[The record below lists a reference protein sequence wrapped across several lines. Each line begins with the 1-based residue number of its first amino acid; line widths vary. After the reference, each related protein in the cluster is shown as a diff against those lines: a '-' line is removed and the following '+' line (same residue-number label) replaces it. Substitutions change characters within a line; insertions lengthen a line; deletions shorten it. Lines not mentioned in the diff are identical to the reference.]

1 MENNYREECLNL
13 AKQIV
18 VQGERYGKQED
29 SFGMIAKLW
38 SAYLGIEVKEHD
50 VCMLMCLLK
59 IARVKSFPEHLDSI
73 VDICGYSANSYDSI
87 KRKIKSVNWEAN

>member
-1 MENNYREECLNL
+1 MNYREECLEL
-13 AKQIV
+13 AKKIT

-38 SAYLGIEVKEHD
+38 SDYLGQEIQEYD

-59 IARVKSFPEHLDSI
+59 IARVKAFPEHLDSC
-73 VDICGYSANSYDSI
+73 VDIIGYGSNSYDSI
-87 KRKIKSVNWEAN
+87 KRKMSKVSWEAN